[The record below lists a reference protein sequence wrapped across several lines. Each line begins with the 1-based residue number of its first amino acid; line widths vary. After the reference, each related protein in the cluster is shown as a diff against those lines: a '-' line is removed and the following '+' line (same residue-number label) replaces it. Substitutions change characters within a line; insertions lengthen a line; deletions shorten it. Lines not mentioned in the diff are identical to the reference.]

1 MDMMIHPDGIEMS
14 TGGGGMEGG
23 ENKKKGPKY
32 YYFSGGCVSAR
43 FQRFIH
49 VWGRSVAITL
59 TIWRRTVVYYYYLS
73 SPLEKY
79 IFL

>member
-49 VWGRSVAITL
+49 VLFGVD
-59 TIWRRTVVYYYYLS
+59 LS
-73 SPLEKY
+73 L
-79 IFL
+79 